1 MSLPSEMSVTE
12 ISQPGG
18 PDVLKAARRALP
30 VPGPGEI
37 LIRVHAAGV
46 NRPDALQRAGAYPP
60 PPGASDLPG
69 LEVAGTVAA
78 LGEGATRWALGD
90 RVTALAPGGGY
101 ADYAVVPAGHALPV
115 PKGFGW
121 VEAASLP
128 EVMFTVFYNVF
139 TRSQLQ
145 AGEWFLVHGGSSG
158 IGTAAIQLA
167 KVFGAKVIA
176 TAGSA
181 EKCAYCRDLGA
192 DIAIDYKLE
201 DWAAK
206 ALEATGGKGVDV
218 ILDMVAGPY
227 IQQNIDILAMDG
239 RYGFIAFLQG
249 PKAEVNFNKV
259 LRNRLTISGS
269 TLRPQSVAQK
279 DAIARDLESKV
290 WPLLEAGKVR
300 THIHATF
307 PLARAADAHRL
318 MESSAHLGKIML
330 TVAE

>member
-18 PDVLKAARRALP
+18 PDVLKSARRAVP
-30 VPGPGEI
+30 VPGTGEI

-78 LGEGATRWALGD
+78 LGEGAARWALGD

-101 ADYAVVPAGHALPV
+101 AEYAVVPAGHALPV

-139 TRSQLQ
+139 TRSQLK

-167 KVFGAKVIA
+167 KAFGARVIA

-192 DIAIDYKLE
+192 DVAIDYKAE

-206 ALEATGGKGVDV
+206 ALEATTGKGVDV

-259 LRNRLTISGS
+259 LRNRLSISGS

-307 PLARAADAHRL
+307 PLAQAADAHRL

>member
-1 MSLPSEMSVTE
+1 MSLPSEMTVTE

-18 PDVLKAARRALP
+18 PEVLKTARRPLP

-78 LGEGATRWALGD
+78 LGEGAARWALGD

-101 ADYAVVPAGHALPV
+101 AEYAVVPAGHALPV
-115 PKGFGW
+115 PKGFSW

-139 TRSQLQ
+139 TRSQLK

-167 KVFGAKVIA
+167 KAFGARVIA

-192 DIAIDYKLE
+192 DVAIDYKTE

-206 ALEATGGKGVDV
+206 ALDVTGGRGVDV

-307 PLARAADAHRL
+307 PLARAAEAHQL

>member
-18 PDVLKAARRALP
+18 PEVLKTARRALP
-30 VPGPGEI
+30 LPGPGEI

-78 LGEGATRWALGD
+78 LGEGAARWTLGD

-101 ADYAVVPAGHALPV
+101 AEYAVVPAGHALPV
-115 PKGFGW
+115 PKGFSW

-139 TRSQLQ
+139 TRSQLN

-167 KVFGAKVIA
+167 KAFGARVIA

-181 EKCAYCRDLGA
+181 EKCAYCRDLGT
-192 DIAIDYKLE
+192 DVAIDYKAE

-206 ALEATGGKGVDV
+206 ALEVTSGKGVDV

-259 LRNRLTISGS
+259 LRNRLSISGS

-279 DAIARDLESKV
+279 EAIARDLESKV
-290 WPLLEAGKVR
+290 WPLLDAGKVR

-307 PLARAADAHRL
+307 PLAQAADAHRL

-330 TVAE
+330 TVAA

>member
-69 LEVAGTVAA
+69 LEVAGTVAG
-78 LGEGATRWALGD
+78 LGEGVTRWVPGD

-101 ADYAVVPAGHALPV
+101 AEYAVVPAGHALPV

-139 TRSQLQ
+139 TRSQLK

-167 KVFGAKVIA
+167 KAFGAKVIA

-192 DIAIDYKLE
+192 DIAIDYKTE
-201 DWAAK
+201 DWSAK

-259 LRNRLTISGS
+259 LRNRLSISGS

-307 PLARAADAHRL
+307 PLGQAAEAHRL